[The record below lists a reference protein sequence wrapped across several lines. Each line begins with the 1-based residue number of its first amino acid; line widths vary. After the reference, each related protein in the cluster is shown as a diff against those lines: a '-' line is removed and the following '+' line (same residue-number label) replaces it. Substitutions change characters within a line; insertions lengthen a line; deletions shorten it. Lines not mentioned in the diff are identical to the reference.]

1 MTTPPQEVTKLL
13 LDWSEGNP
21 QALAKLMPL
30 VCDELRTLAR
40 RYLNREVRGHTL
52 QPTALV
58 NEVYLR
64 LHGRKRVH
72 WKNRAH
78 FFGFAAQTM
87 RRILVDHARG
97 QKTSK
102 RGDGGHVLP
111 LDEALDL
118 AVQQHTDLVALD
130 EALKVLAE
138 MDPRQ
143 AQIVDLRF
151 FVGLT
156 VEECA
161 AVLGIGT
168 ATVKREWQLARLWLF
183 REISGSKSAEA
194 PPD

>member
-1 MTTPPQEVTKLL
+1 MTTSPQAVTQLL
-13 LDWSEGNP
+13 LEWSEGNS

-64 LHGRKRVH
+64 LHGCKRVH

-102 RGDGGHVLP
+102 RGEGNHALP
-111 LDEALDL
+111 LDEAFDL
-118 AVQQHTDLVALD
+118 AVQQQTDLVALD
-130 EALKVLAE
+130 EALKILAE

-161 AVLGIGT
+161 VVLGVGT
-168 ATVKREWQLARLWLF
+168 ATIKREWQLARLWLF
-183 REISGSKSAEA
+183 REIAGNNPSRASAE
-194 PPD
+194 

>member
-1 MTTPPQEVTKLL
+1 MESSTHEVTHLL
-13 LDWSEGNP
+13 HLWSEGDTDAFA
-21 QALAKLMPL
+21 QLMPL
-30 VCDELRTLAR
+30 VCDELRGLAR
-40 RYLNREVRGHTL
+40 RYLHREDRGHTL

-64 LHGRKRVH
+64 LHGRRQVQ

-97 QKTSK
+97 NKTSK
-102 RGDGGHVLP
+102 RGGGLRPLP
-111 LDEALDL
+111 LDEALDV
-118 AVQQHTDLVALD
+118 AESRHTDLIALD
-130 EALKVLAE
+130 EALVMLQE
-138 MDPRQ
+138 MDARQ
-143 AQIVDLRF
+143 AQIVELRF

-168 ATVKREWQLARLWLF
+168 ATVKREWKLARLWLY
-183 REISGSKSAEA
+183 RQINGST
-194 PPD
+194 PPPE

>member
-1 MTTPPQEVTKLL
+1 MTTPPQEVTQLL
-13 LDWSEGNP
+13 LDWSEGDP
-21 QALAKLMPL
+21 KALAKLMPL

-40 RYLNREVRGHTL
+40 RYLNREALGHTL

-64 LHGRKRVH
+64 LHGRKRVQ

-87 RRILVDHARG
+87 RRILVDHARS

-102 RGDGGHVLP
+102 RGEGGHALP
-111 LDEALDL
+111 LDEAIDL
-118 AVQQHTDLVALD
+118 AAHQQTDLVALD
-130 EALKVLAE
+130 EALKILTE

-168 ATVKREWQLARLWLF
+168 ATVKREWQLARLWLL
-183 REISGSKSAEA
+183 REISGDPAA
-194 PPD
+194 VLD